1 MFSHKRSIV
10 QRPWFIPA
18 CAVFAVICWIATAA
32 SQSISRTPDSNAES
46 FTLSGEIPA
55 HTALRATAQYSP
67 SGTAHSCNYPPA
79 LLQHD
84 SVPGDDVQAFNFE
97 IALSY
102 SLPGCEMLLSEVSLV
117 VDGFSGEQRVL
128 HSSTSGGVIAI
139 RPDMSPRQKNGVP
152 GFPASGEKEYRGLCS
167 WRTIWTA
174 QGQGETRRLE
184 CEAADKDWKV
194 ASDGRHQRRP
204 GGAVSRQQLAGKT
217 IRMTLR
223 MAEPAT

>member
-10 QRPWFIPA
+10 QRAWFIPA
-18 CAVFAVICWIATAA
+18 CAAFAVVCWIATAA
-32 SQSISRTPDSNAES
+32 SQSSPSFTNSSAES
-46 FTLSGEIPA
+46 FTLSGELPA
-55 HTALRATAQYSP
+55 HSALRATAQYTS
-67 SGTAHSCNYPPA
+67 HLCKYPPA

-84 SVPGDDVQAFNFE
+84 SAPEVQAFNFE

-102 SLPGCEMLLSEVSLV
+102 SLPDCEMLLSEVSLV
-117 VDGFSGEQRVL
+117 IDGFHGEQHALR
-128 HSSTSGGVIAI
+128 SSTSGGVIAI
-139 RPDMSPRQKNGVP
+139 RPDMSPLQKNGVP
-152 GFPASGEKEYRGLCS
+152 GFPASGAKEYRGLCS
-167 WRTIWTA
+167 WRTVWA
-174 QGQGETRRLE
+174 GEGQAEARHLE

-194 ASDGRHQRRP
+194 ASDGKYQRRP

>member
-1 MFSHKRSIV
+1 VFSQQRSIV

-18 CAVFAVICWIATAA
+18 CAAFAVVCWIATAA
-32 SQSISRTPDSNAES
+32 SQSISRAPDSSAAS

-55 HTALRATAQYSP
+55 HSALRATAHYTP
-67 SGTAHSCNYPPA
+67 SGSSHRCNYPPA

-84 SVPGDDVQAFNFE
+84 SAPDVQAFNFE

-102 SLPGCEMLLSEVSLV
+102 SLPDCEMLLSEVSLV
-117 VDGFSGEQRVL
+117 IDGFHGEQHALR
-128 HSSTSGGVIAI
+128 SSASGGVIAI

-152 GFPASGEKEYRGLCS
+152 GFPASGAKEYRGVCS
-167 WRTIWTA
+167 WRAVWA
-174 QGQGETRRLE
+174 AEGQAEARRLE